1 MEGKTRGLLCFG
13 VEEMRIGFWAR
24 MKEASHLNGFFSDI
38 FEITNNVLSFP
49 KQVIQPKLGSP
60 AAGLTPCKLETY
72 PMRDTP
78 FSYRAV
84 ETDLSISHIAYTHL
98 IISILE
104 EQVRA
109 S

>member
-1 MEGKTRGLLCFG
+1 MESKTKGLLFYR
-13 VEEMRIGFWAR
+13 VEKMRIGFRAR
-24 MKEASHLNGFFSDI
+24 MKEASHLNGFFGDI

-49 KQVIQPKLGSP
+49 KQVIQRKVGSP
-60 AAGLTPCKLETY
+60 GARLTPCMLETY

-78 FSYRAV
+78 FSCRVV
-84 ETDLSISHIAYTHL
+84 ETDLNISRIAYTHL

-104 EQVRA
+104 EQVLA

>member
-1 MEGKTRGLLCFG
+1 
-13 VEEMRIGFWAR
+13 MRIGFRAR
-24 MKEASHLNGFFSDI
+24 MKEASHLNGFLSDI

-49 KQVIQPKLGSP
+49 KQVIQRKGGSVG
-60 AAGLTPCKLETY
+60 AGLTPCMLETY

-78 FSYRAV
+78 SSYRV
-84 ETDLSISHIAYTHL
+84 EETDLNISHIAYTHL

-104 EQVRA
+104 EQVPA

>member
-1 MEGKTRGLLCFG
+1 MAGKTKGLLFFR
-13 VEEMRIGFWAR
+13 VEEMRIGFRAR
-24 MKEASHLNGFFSDI
+24 MKEASHLNGFFSNI

-49 KQVIQPKLGSP
+49 KQIIQRKVRSLG
-60 AAGLTPCKLETY
+60 AGLTPCMLETY

-84 ETDLSISHIAYTHL
+84 EIDLNISHIAYTHL

-104 EQVRA
+104 EQVPA
-109 S
+109 F

>member
-1 MEGKTRGLLCFG
+1 M
-13 VEEMRIGFWAR
+13 
-24 MKEASHLNGFFSDI
+24 
-38 FEITNNVLSFP
+38 
-49 KQVIQPKLGSP
+49 LG
-60 AAGLTPCKLETY
+60 TY

-84 ETDLSISHIAYTHL
+84 ETDLNISHIAYTRL

-104 EQVRA
+104 EQVPA

>member
-1 MEGKTRGLLCFG
+1 MKVKQKGLLFFR
-13 VEEMRIGFWAR
+13 VEEMRIGFRAR

-84 ETDLSISHIAYTHL
+84 ETDLNISHIAYTHL

-104 EQVRA
+104 EQVPA

>member
-1 MEGKTRGLLCFG
+1 MG
-13 VEEMRIGFWAR
+13 VGFRSR
-24 MKEASHLNGFFSDI
+24 MKEASHLNGFFSNI

-49 KQVIQPKLGSP
+49 KQVIQRIVGSP
-60 AAGLTPCKLETY
+60 GARLTLCMLETY
-72 PMRDTP
+72 PMRDIP

-84 ETDLSISHIAYTHL
+84 ETDLNISHIGYTHL

-104 EQVRA
+104 EQVLA